1 MSDEEASSGSSGGA
15 SERPAQTAKKFVEPP
30 REQIPDI
37 SRAHVAALE
46 SGGAEE
52 FWTAAGMSHVILRTV
67 GRRSGNEHKVAL
79 PYWSDD
85 DGSRVVVGSFAGAP
99 EHPAWYLNLT
109 DRDKNG
115 EVLVRVQEGSFWAE
129 PELLEGA
136 EYDRV
141 WTALTADRPFYV
153 GYTKRT
159 ARRLPLVRL
168 KELRP
173 A

>member
-1 MSDEEASSGSSGGA
+1 
-15 SERPAQTAKKFVEPP
+15 V
-30 REQIPDI
+30 
-37 SRAHVAALE
+37 
-46 SGGAEE
+46 
-52 FWTAAGMSHVILRTV
+52 
-67 GRRSGNEHKVAL
+67 
-79 PYWSDD
+79 

-109 DRDKNG
+109 DLEKNG

-141 WTALTADRPFYV
+141 WAALTADRPFYI

-159 ARRLPLVRL
+159 PRRLPLVRL